1 MSVPVTLK
9 CECRRQDRWDEGV
22 KATEES
28 ITIKKSLQTVK
39 VCVATKTSKPHASRA
54 LHITGLDH

>member
-1 MSVPVTLK
+1 M
-9 CECRRQDRWDEGV
+9 RQDRWDEGV

-39 VCVATKTSKPHASRA
+39 VFVATKTSKPHASRA